1 MYGKIL
7 LLHRECSSTVYS
19 TYIYVYIYY
28 GTSCEILP
36 KNLCELCEIRE
47 IHLSPK
53 DQKHLVVFLGFK
65 SSK

>member
-7 LLHRECSSTVYS
+7 LLHRECSTTVYS
-19 TYIYVYIYY
+19 TYIYYA
-28 GTSCEILP
+28 TSCEILP

-53 DQKHLVVFLGFK
+53 DQKH
-65 SSK
+65 